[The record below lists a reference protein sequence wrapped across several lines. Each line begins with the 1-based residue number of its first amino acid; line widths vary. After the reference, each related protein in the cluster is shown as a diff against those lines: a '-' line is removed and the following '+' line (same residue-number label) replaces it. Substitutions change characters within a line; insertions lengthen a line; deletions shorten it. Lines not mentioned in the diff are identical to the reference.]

1 MPALSNPRYERF
13 AQALFAGLA
22 GETRAK
28 RAQSTAYLT
37 AYPDCSTGNSAEAAA
52 SRLLRRAKPIMER
65 VRELQAEANAR
76 LQPKLDLSRERIGRR
91 LDQASRTAEAQGNPA
106 AMVASELG
114 IARVFGHLN
123 GTADN
128 APTDFSQAKSITDIG
143 RKLLQSV
150 GFASPDDASISLAIE
165 ANDAFVARL
174 EAIRAAA
181 DSTID
186 EDDLATSPAKAAKAP
201 KSRPR
206 MR

>member
-1 MPALSNPRYERF
+1 MLIPVLAPGLVRRLLVGMVERLIDPARHHEH
-13 AQALFAGLA
+13 AG
-22 GETRAK
+22 
-28 RAQSTAYLT
+28 RAQ
-37 AYPDCSTGNSAEAAA
+37 
-52 SRLLRRAKPIMER
+52 RLPEHPMSSF
-65 VRELQAEANAR
+65 AR
-76 LQPKLDLSRERIGRR
+76 GMPEYSV
-91 LDQASRTAEAQGNPA
+91 T
-106 AMVASELG
+106 
-114 IARVFGHLN
+114 
-123 GTADN
+123 N
-128 APTDFSQAKSITDIG
+128 APTDFSQAKSMTDIG

-186 EDDLATSPAKAAKAP
+186 QDDLATSPAKAKAP